1 LKEET
6 KEIYD
11 KFKIEKLRDD
21 IKDILHLSDEEIL
34 DDLGF
39 ESIDE

>member
-34 DDLGF
+34 EDLGF